1 MPPGNEMFFIL
12 TDERGHQCSHRLQFH
27 WLGAVC
33 VGVAG
38 KLLTGEDW
46 VLMDWGLFYDM
57 IYGES
62 LQYRDLHM
70 ETSHS
75 YNIELI

>member
-33 VGVAG
+33 GGVAG

-46 VLMDWGLFYDM
+46 VLMDRGLFYDM
-57 IYGES
+57 I
-62 LQYRDLHM
+62 
-70 ETSHS
+70 
-75 YNIELI
+75 